1 MIRVETPSTSTPST
15 SKSSLS
21 FKEIALKIL
30 DRTPTSAP
38 KNPPCKRRKVNPY
51 VDIVT
56 SDEQFKKAILQ
67 AKAKEKKNKRQ
78 AGSFKCKRT
87 QLDDNRLDNE
97 IIEEDSNSIML
108 S

>member
-1 MIRVETPSTSTPST
+1 MIRVETPSTSTPSK
-15 SKSSLS
+15 SKSPLS

-38 KNPPCKRRKVNPY
+38 KNPPCKRRRVNPY
-51 VDIVT
+51 GDIVI

-67 AKAKEKKNKRQ
+67 AKAKEKKNKRK
-78 AGSFKCKRT
+78 ASSSKCNRAR
-87 QLDDNRLDNE
+87 LDDDCLDNK
-97 IIEEDSNSIML
+97 IIEEDSNSIVL

>member
-15 SKSSLS
+15 SKSPLS

-51 VDIVT
+51 GDIVT

-67 AKAKEKKNKRQ
+67 AKAKEKKNKRK
-78 AGSFKCKRT
+78 AGSSKCKRT
-87 QLDDNRLDNE
+87 QLDDDRLGNE
-97 IIEEDSNSIML
+97 IIEEDSNSIVL